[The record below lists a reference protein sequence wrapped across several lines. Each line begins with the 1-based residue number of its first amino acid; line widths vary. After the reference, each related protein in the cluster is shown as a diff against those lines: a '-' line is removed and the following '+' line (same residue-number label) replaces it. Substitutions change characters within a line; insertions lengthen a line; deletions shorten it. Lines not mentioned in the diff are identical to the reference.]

1 MMFDELFWKN
11 VVNVWINVQTEE
23 EREQTKQF
31 AEELAQKVIGS
42 KKEKVRSI
50 LDELFGE
57 EDLDD
62 EI

>member
-1 MMFDELFWKN
+1 MFDELFWKN
-11 VVNVWINVQTEE
+11 VVNVWINVQTKED
-23 EREQTKQF
+23 REQTKRF
-31 AEELAQKVIGS
+31 AEELAQNIIGS